1 MAESEVNDLRALKRG
16 SAEAFERLYD
26 RYAGKVYNFVLGLSG
41 GDSYMAGEMV
51 QTTFIRLWETRDRI
65 DTDKSLISYLTTIAK
80 NSLFNHYKRQT
91 VEYLY
96 RETMLRDEVMHDA
109 ATEEEIEMISL
120 QRSLYEMIDRLP
132 PGRKRIFLMS
142 RKEELTTR
150 EIAEKLGVSVSTV
163 ETQLSLA
170 VKFLR
175 TELGKH
181 RDKLLLLAAWLV
193 NIL

>member
-16 SAEAFERLYD
+16 SVEAFERLYD

-175 TELGKH
+175 SELGKH

>member
-175 TELGKH
+175 SELGKH